1 VNPGASANPMTP
13 ERREAMDDDELIA
26 AVACDGDVALGNY
39 SGATRCVWPAACAA
53 SCPPPRV
60 EDVL

>member
-1 VNPGASANPMTP
+1 MTP

-26 AVACDGDVALGNY
+26 TVACDGDVALGNY